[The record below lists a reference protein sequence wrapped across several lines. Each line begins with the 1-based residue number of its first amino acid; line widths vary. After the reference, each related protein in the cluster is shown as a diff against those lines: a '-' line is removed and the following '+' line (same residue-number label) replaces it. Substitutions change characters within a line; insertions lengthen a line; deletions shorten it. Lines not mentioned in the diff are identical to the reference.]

1 MAMMCSING
10 PQSSATANRNT
21 RVSRSTAWR
30 GLDQS
35 RLRSSAFPELIYDAA
50 CLHDDITSAPS
61 GLKGSG
67 CWEAAPPFPSRMD
80 RPKEVFHERNFS
92 FIVYNKSSITCIGTL
107 FFRGKYKKTEINTF
121 HPYN

>member
-35 RLRSSAFPELIYDAA
+35 RIRSSAFPELIYDAA
-50 CLHDDITSAPS
+50 CLHDDIPSDPS

-67 CWEAAPPFPSRMD
+67 CWEAAPHFPSLTD
-80 RPKEVFHERNFS
+80 GPEEFFPERNFRS
-92 FIVYNKSSITCIGTL
+92 EEHTSELQSLMRISYAVFCL
-107 FFRGKYKKTEINTF
+107 KKKKI
-121 HPYN
+121 PRYS